1 MSTGGQTITNN
12 SSVIIPQGTRYCADY
27 DVNVHSATVGTTFT
41 ITAGSQEILSIRE
54 DGALFNNTDNL
65 HNGTTNTFTA
75 NSEIT
80 SIKCNNSYGA
90 GQTCTHIYALT
101 FKYGQ

>member
-80 SIKCNNSYGA
+80 SIKCNNKVFV
-90 GQTCTHIYALT
+90 ILFFDN
-101 FKYGQ
+101 FKHFSSSF